1 MALKCGIVG
10 LPNVGKSTLFNA
22 LTETSK
28 AQAANFPFCT
38 IEPNSGIVNVP
49 DLRLDRL
56 AKLNNSAKTLATTL
70 EFVDIAGLVKG
81 ASQGEGLGNKF
92 LANIREVDAIIH
104 VVRCFEDDDITHVSG
119 KIEPLEDI
127 EIIETELMLAD
138 LESVTKRI
146 TNLEKKIRAK
156 DKEAIIEND
165 LCQRAKK
172 LLEEGKPARNMEV
185 SDDEKKNFQMLQ
197 LLTSKKVLFVC
208 NMAEEEVNEENKYV
222 LDVKKYAAD
231 NSAQIVKI
239 SAKIEEEIAQ
249 LADQEEKKEF
259 LETIGL
265 DETGL
270 NKIIKASYELL
281 QLITFFTSGPTETRA
296 WTLDVGSLA
305 PQAAGKI
312 HSDFEKGFICAET
325 ISYQDYI
332 EFNGEKAAKENGKMR
347 QEGKQYLVK
356 DGDIILFRHNV

>member
-49 DLRLDRL
+49 DLRLEKL
-56 AKLNNSAKTLATTL
+56 ATLNNSAKTLATTL

-127 EIIETELMLAD
+127 ETIETELMLAD

-146 TNLEKKIRAK
+146 SNLEKKIRAK

-185 SDDEKKNFQMLQ
+185 TDDEKKNFEMLQ

-222 LDVKKYAAD
+222 LDVKRYAAD

-270 NKIIKASYELL
+270 NKI
-281 QLITFFTSGPTETRA
+281 
-296 WTLDVGSLA
+296 
-305 PQAAGKI
+305 
-312 HSDFEKGFICAET
+312 EK
-325 ISYQDYI
+325 
-332 EFNGEKAAKENGKMR
+332 
-347 QEGKQYLVK
+347 
-356 DGDIILFRHNV
+356 

>member
-49 DLRLDRL
+49 DLRLEKL
-56 AKLNNSAKTLATTL
+56 ATLNNSAKTLATTL

-127 EIIETELMLAD
+127 ETIETELMLAD

-146 TNLEKKIRAK
+146 SNLEKKIRAK

-185 SDDEKKNFQMLQ
+185 TDDEKKNFEMLQ

-222 LDVKKYAAD
+222 LDVKRYAAD

-281 QLITFFTSGPTETRA
+281 HLITFFTSGPTETRA